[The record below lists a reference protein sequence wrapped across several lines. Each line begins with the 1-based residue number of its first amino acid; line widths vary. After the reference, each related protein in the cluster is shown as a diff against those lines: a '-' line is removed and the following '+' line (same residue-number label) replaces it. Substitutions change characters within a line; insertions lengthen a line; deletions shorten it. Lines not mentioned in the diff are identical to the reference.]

1 MSPTR
6 LCLTLLAFS
15 CASHALPA
23 SAEQTG
29 RNRMKVEPNQ
39 QVEKAAK
46 TTKVLKTAT
55 VDGAEAP
62 AEPSPWSGGGEL
74 GYAST
79 RGNSI
84 SESLNTRFHLQY
96 AEGDWIHG
104 LEVFGLRS
112 SAEYRVEDEEGAT
125 HREHKDTANRY
136 TVGASSA
143 LKLGEHRQFTT
154 ALRYEHDD
162 FATYRWQ
169 QTASVGY
176 GARIM
181 DGGRTQLDLQVGPGL
196 RRAQNVEEG
205 RTESGLIG
213 RGFIGLKFD
222 LTENTE
228 LENRLLVESGVY
240 NTFAQNDLGVSV
252 AMNSHLALKAGLQAR
267 RNSEVNAQE
276 KKTDTLTTMNVV
288 YRFK

>member
-1 MSPTR
+1 
-6 LCLTLLAFS
+6 
-15 CASHALPA
+15 
-23 SAEQTG
+23 
-29 RNRMKVEPNQ
+29 
-39 QVEKAAK
+39 
-46 TTKVLKTAT
+46 
-55 VDGAEAP
+55 
-62 AEPSPWSGGGEL
+62 
-74 GYAST
+74 
-79 RGNSI
+79 
-84 SESLNTRFHLQY
+84 
-96 AEGDWIHG
+96 
-104 LEVFGLRS
+104 
-112 SAEYRVEDEEGAT
+112 
-125 HREHKDTANRY
+125 
-136 TVGASSA
+136 
-143 LKLGEHRQFTT
+143 
-154 ALRYEHDD
+154 
-162 FATYRWQ
+162 RWQ

-213 RGFIGLKFD
+213 RGFIGLKFG